1 MSALVTSI
9 SVAAR
14 RMGTRDECVPNGY
27 MSKMMGVRGEADM
40 FFFGDEWLPNQAED
54 ESFKFPAIQLA
65 NNNPYDQREYLVTN
79 GLGTYASATLWGA
92 NTRRYHGLLVA
103 SLQPPVRRT
112 VLFSRID
119 EVISA
124 KGVETN
130 LATNY
135 WKSGSV
141 SPHGFES
148 LIVFYPLPVP
158 TWIYQVAGGLLV
170 KQVAM
175 MPEQQQV
182 AVGYTWHGDSIR
194 TTTRDARDLNEGEE
208 TAQLRLHMLVNHR
221 DFHSATTASDH
232 WHFEQHQESDC
243 VRIRAFPDAQPLT
256 IYYDRGTY
264 SQTSDWY
271 RDYYWPRESER
282 GLEDRED
289 CYHAGVLEANLRSG
303 QSVTIFGAIDD
314 VLYRS
319 INDVV
324 KISWA
329 HKRQLL
335 TLASAITVPVEH
347 DIETL
352 GTSAL
357 LTLAAGDFVVRR
369 QSTRSNS
376 IIAGYHWFS
385 DWGRDSMISLPG
397 LALSTGRTKVAR
409 SVLETFGAYLS
420 EGMLPNFFP
429 DSGQAPQYNTS
440 DATLWWASAL
450 LRYYRETTDTQF
462 IREQLPLL
470 ESVVEWHQKGTRH
483 GLKMDASDGLI
494 SAGDASVQLTW
505 MDAKVGDLVVTPRSG
520 KAVEINAL
528 WYNFLKTIEFLY
540 CATGSAGL
548 YESPPG
554 KPGLVGSS
562 RKSEYYSEIA
572 ELVKSNFSKFWNEK
586 AGCFYDYIRDDGV
599 ADNAIRP
606 NQLLAASLT
615 FPVATPKQA
624 KSMLA
629 VVESDLLTSKGL
641 RTLSPHDLD
650 YKDSYGNGKEQAN
663 QYDRDITYH
672 QGTVWPWLFGPW
684 VECRIY
690 AYGNEPE
697 NYKFIAE
704 KLGPILD
711 HVLSEGC
718 IGSVSEIFDG
728 DAPHAARGC
737 IAQAWS
743 VAELL
748 RILKDYPGIAVL
760 DTAGSERA
768 RDRLP
773 IV

>member
-1 MSALVTSI
+1 
-9 SVAAR
+9 
-14 RMGTRDECVPNGY
+14 
-27 MSKMMGVRGEADM
+27 M
-40 FFFGDEWLPNQAED
+40 FFFGDQWLPRQAED
-54 ESFKFPAIQLA
+54 ESFKFPAIELA
-65 NNNPYDQREYLVTN
+65 KNEAYDEREYLVTN
-79 GLGTYASATLWGA
+79 GLGTYASANLWGA

-124 KGVETN
+124 RGVETE
-130 LATNY
+130 LATNF

-148 LIVFYPLPVP
+148 LIMFYPLPVP
-158 TWIYQVAGGLLV
+158 TWIYQVSGGLLV

-175 MPEQQQV
+175 MPEKQQV
-182 AVGYTWHGDSIR
+182 AIGYTWHGDIIR
-194 TTTRDARDLNEGEE
+194 TTTRDSRNLYEAEE
-208 TAQLRLHMLVNHR
+208 SAQLRLHMLVNNR
-221 DFHSATTASDH
+221 DFHSATNGSDN
-232 WHFEQHQESDC
+232 WHFEQQQQSDF
-243 VRIRAFPDAQPLT
+243 VRIRAFPDAQPLS

-264 SQTSDWY
+264 TPSSDWY

-289 CYHAGVLEANLRSG
+289 CYHAGVLETSLSSG

-314 VLYRS
+314 VLFRS
-319 INDVV
+319 IDDVV

-329 HKRQLL
+329 HKKQLL
-335 TLASAITVPVEH
+335 AQASS
-347 DIETL
+347 
-352 GTSAL
+352 TSVSMQHKM
-357 LTLAAGDFVVRR
+357 LTLAADDFVVRR

-397 LALSTGRTKVAR
+397 LAVITGRTKNAR

-429 DSGQAPQYNTS
+429 DSGQPPQYNTS

-462 IREQLPLL
+462 VREQLPLL

-483 GLKMDASDGLI
+483 GLKMDPSDGLI
-494 SAGDASVQLTW
+494 TAGDASVQLTW

-548 YESPPG
+548 SESPPG

-562 RKSEYYSEIA
+562 RKSEYYSKIA
-572 ELVKSNFSKFWNEK
+572 ELVKSNFNKFWNQK
-586 AGCFYDYIRDDGV
+586 AGCFYDYIRDDGT
-599 ADNAIRP
+599 ADKAIRP
-606 NQLLAASLT
+606 NQLLTASLT
-615 FPVATPKQA
+615 FPVATQEQA

-641 RTLSPHDLD
+641 RTLSPHDLN
-650 YKDSYGNGKEQAN
+650 YKGSYGLGKDQAN
-663 QYDRDITYH
+663 QYDRDSTYH

-684 VECRIY
+684 VDCRIY
-690 AYGNEPE
+690 AHGNEPE
-697 NYKFIAE
+697 NHKFIAE
-704 KLGPILD
+704 KLRPIMD

-728 DAPHAARGC
+728 DAPHAPRGC
-737 IAQAWS
+737 VAQAWS

-748 RILKDYPGIAVL
+748 RILNDYPAIAVL
-760 DTAGSERA
+760 DTAGSELA
-768 RDRLP
+768 EDRLTA
-773 IV
+773 V